1 MSTSPILSSALS
13 ISVEDVNETRLESS
27 DGENKWSPISPLGVE
42 AELGDEE
49 LGVGMGMEVDAG
61 AVRPASEPL
70 SPLVISFLLICCSW
84 GES

>member
-13 ISVEDVNETRLESS
+13 ISVEDINETRLESS
-27 DGENKWSPISPLGVE
+27 NGAWSPISPLGVD

-61 AVRPASEPL
+61 AVRPASRPL
-70 SPLVISFLLICCSW
+70 SPLVVSFLLICYSY